1 MNATRR
7 TLMKQGWKKT
17 TAALFLLSSMAV
29 LAAVILAACGT
40 AATPTPA
47 SQAEAYVSSNL
58 ETSYEGALP
67 ATTQLILG
75 TLLLEGTT
83 DAITPEQASTLLP
96 LWQVLQGTAL
106 QNQSEVNAVLGQI
119 ERAMTAEQLQ
129 SIAAMQLTQESMAAW
144 AQKNGMDMGQWAGGP
159 GGTPGA
165 MGPGG
170 ANSEARETMRA
181 GFDSVSEE
189 ERAQMR
195 ATMQAGGMPAGGPG
209 GAGGFG
215 GRPEQSGAST
225 GQFRFLL
232 PPLIELLTQRV
243 GS

>member
-1 MNATRR
+1 M
-7 TLMKQGWKKT
+7 
-17 TAALFLLSSMAV
+17 
-29 LAAVILAACGT
+29 
-40 AATPTPA
+40 
-47 SQAEAYVSSNL
+47 
-58 ETSYEGALP
+58 
-67 ATTQLILG
+67 
-75 TLLLEGTT
+75 LLEGTA
-83 DAITPEQASTLLP
+83 DAVTPEQASTLLP
-96 LWQVLQGTAL
+96 LWQALQGTAL
-106 QNQSEVNAVLGQI
+106 QNQAEVNAVLGQI

-129 SIAAMQLTQESMAAW
+129 TIAAMRLTQENMATW
-144 AQKNGMDMGQWAGGP
+144 AQERGINFAQRPGGP

-181 GFDSVSEE
+181 GFDSMSEE

-209 GAGGFG
+209 GAGGSG
-215 GRPEQSGAST
+215 GRTGQGEAST

-243 GS
+243 SS